1 MVKRK
6 AISLYQP
13 DDSFI
18 LETLL
23 FADMMTEEDI
33 SMFELGE
40 FYHPLKGYSRY
51 VISST
56 INDLKSIF
64 KNHFNV
70 NV

>member
-1 MVKRK
+1 MVKPSQ

-51 VISST
+51 VISSVY
-56 INDLKSIF
+56 N
-64 KNHFNV
+64 
-70 NV
+70 

>member
-1 MVKRK
+1 
-6 AISLYQP
+6 
-13 DDSFI
+13 
-18 LETLL
+18 
-23 FADMMTEEDI
+23 MMTEEDI

-40 FYHPLKGYSRY
+40 FLPPVKKDILDTLYRQF
-51 VISST
+51 T